1 MEKSDL
7 KNGMIVRLRNN
18 SLYMVFENVLI
29 NNGESWSP
37 LKDYE
42 NNLEFKYPG
51 SIGRELDIIEVYKER
66 TKCDLRVI
74 KWFESI
80 EDEEPIWRK
89 EEEEKWGKVPEWTKV
104 QVRDEDDEEWR
115 NAYFLGYIYKE
126 DSDFRFE
133 VSFYDEFTYD
143 QNNLFNELWKQC
155 RLYKED

>member
-51 SIGRELDIIEVYKER
+51 SISREFDIIEVYKER
-66 TKCDLRVI
+66 KKCNLRVI

-80 EDEEPIWRK
+80 EDEEPIWRR
-89 EEEEKWGKVPEWTKV
+89 EEEEKWSKVPEWTKV
-104 QVRDEDDEEWR
+104 QVRDSNNDVWK
-115 NAYFLGYIYKE
+115 NAYFLKYFKGCE
-126 DSDFRFE
+126 SQFAATRF
-133 VSFYDEFTYD
+133 DKFT
-143 QNNLFNELWKQC
+143 FNHDYPRWKQC